1 MCTEIELIN
10 ATLLILTKD
19 KKVEERYAAEIEGL
33 KDRIYQSKQNKYR
46 LGVIG
51 VTSSGK
57 STIRK
62 NKTAL

>member
-10 ATLLILTKD
+10 ATLSVLTKD